1 MTVDELVAS
10 AKANPQFDPVAL
22 YQQSDPE
29 TKSSQEVWDKTKLA
43 LNKLQ
48 QQGMF
53 TGLSVEGVKKAAV
66 ETGKGM
72 FGWAANTVKAL
83 KDSPVAVKALFHQ
96 ELTPEERDTFYNRLR
111 EQTEGAAGTATGL
124 LGLGEM
130 AVKAGKKAAQWIGA
144 APSPKDY
151 TSADMD
157 HALVNEIANRGTMAR
172 AASGDIPGLKDTVA
186 ALAEAGK
193 PIRPEKVSEAAAG
206 SPFVWKGMGLA
217 FETAG
222 AAARAG
228 AKVLGKVAGESVIPA
243 AAQDIA
249 ALPAAKPLDV
259 GAAARVAFGR
269 TMQGTGVAAEKTGA
283 GIEKVTSSPT
293 FKTVAPLIGAAT
305 GAHHG
310 GVAGAILGGL
320 GEKALEQIPRLG
332 EKYGGRIAEFGK
344 QIAGPAEEVT
354 GRGVQA
360 ARDIL
365 ESTPAAVAS
374 LGTGAAFDAGLL
386 AVTTDKPSDRDGFI
400 PFGTAFGAA
409 GAAKGM
415 GSRIVSGQ
423 IIAPRAYGESTF
435 VPNTRN
441 FANTLGA
448 IHNSA
453 YNSANKGTQ
462 TRINAVRGFGKGIGS
477 DTEAFYV
484 PRPAEG
490 QPDQLPAALEK
501 AGLSPDDAQFYSQ
514 QQGFNA
520 LNLKDNNGVTRKV
533 VLFRNLDAAPHEAMH
548 AMDDVLGA
556 NAVQALNDAAKK
568 SYTPEEWNGYLESYA
583 KRLSGNGTL
592 TTDPGSYVITQSGK
606 GDAAAREKL
615 IAGIEDPAAQA
626 KAITDAQSAADAQ
639 GKSLWETVL
648 TPEEKQGVVDNY
660 IGDEI
665 RAENGDAWMKA
676 GQSPNTLGGK
686 MWRGV
691 ANMISFF
698 GGEPLAGR
706 TTDYG
711 QLPLK
716 YKVVQGQ
723 AKAAKGLR
731 ENAPVTA
738 SDITPAGTP
747 PVAPLPSHAIPATEA
762 QRQQAAQE
770 AQQMANTATTP
781 PVKDALATTSDAI
794 ANNGGVKID
803 TTSQTGKEFFPYR
816 VVPTKDGG
824 HTILGWDPG
833 IFEQNA
839 HDFFRYVSDHPE
851 IQGLVPFKTDA
862 GLRSLTPPEWD
873 RFQKAVN
880 TFVQN
885 QMGGFTGAGQELVVP
900 SGTQARAGVFPPEKT
915 GAKPVALPQEEADLI
930 NHLFSSKGQLSAVP
944 RTDIARGTK
953 LPRNLQAQEISEA
966 TAPGRVTPTGRQFA
980 GPGAEKIGVA
990 GLPIAEVNPLRDA
1003 MKKAS
1008 PGLPEPKNVLQQ
1020 LNVANIKKVTPAPEL
1035 PQFRG
1040 NTLSITAGF
1049 KPMERT
1055 PIEIEGPDGKKYR
1068 ATHDGYQDF
1077 SSIGMGIAPQ
1087 ITPIDDMSAAGGPV
1101 ARSTTYGPSLEK
1113 KGFKLPELRPP
1124 TPAEGAFQA
1133 KKKEKESRVSPSFWL
1148 SKEGKLIN
1156 TEVSTGHWAAAAD
1169 NGLLGEGWT
1178 PSKKAVAYQE
1188 ELPEVYARAAS
1199 RGHLR
1204 GVQGQDTLY
1213 MEGAAKKFADLPKV
1227 QRQALED
1234 LAFKTGKRVNY
1245 NLYETPDIGP
1255 QTPEAQ
1261 FQAKPKEDKEKLTL
1275 THWSDKGNLKELDP
1289 ALHGTGISGEEAAR
1303 KRDFPDI
1310 YPDRTYFG
1318 IKGYSKEDRL
1328 GDVRYRA
1335 EMKRGNL
1342 YDIEA
1347 DPKGLYPSSDEL
1359 VKMGYAPFDQG
1370 AATTVYEKR
1379 IQDAGYEGYLART
1392 DNAVAKFTKTK
1403 VTKAP
1408 PGEAAFQPKQLVT
1421 PEREKQ
1427 FKDSAVRFE
1436 DGTLKP
1442 VFHSTVEDFPMSE
1455 MRTEGFKAHFGT
1467 PDQAANRVLG
1477 PERARARGAL
1487 DTGGAMSNTHAVFL
1501 DLKNPLRLEDV
1512 GSWDQAVDVANELS
1526 RRGVEL
1532 PRRLKQS
1539 VDQSV
1544 TDVQSNLMDAG
1555 EDEDT
1560 AYRHANE
1567 KILGELQREVK
1578 KAGYDGVVYKNAF
1591 EEPAPELR
1599 FEGKRMLPSEAETT
1613 GFSYK
1618 GQEEYNPPEGADSY
1632 IAFDPKQIHP
1642 ALDKTEANFQPP
1654 AADKIDDL
1662 EKVRNATR
1670 YQSMWMHPSGD
1681 IYNAHDSHL
1690 FWAGHNIEGA
1700 REHKNGAVEGALGKG
1715 YARLAN
1721 MSGYIAAEHRG
1732 LNPKQQGAMEELA
1745 NATGK
1750 GITDDRGHTIAEPSM
1765 AEAAFQAKSKLP
1777 EEADPDSGFSVPMV
1791 KSSLWTSPDGKLYQA
1806 EHSHWDFA
1814 KKYISPDAESPIDDA
1829 RAKGW
1834 RQVNIFD
1841 GQKQILAD
1849 PDLSPA
1855 QVKTVQRISDAQGFP
1870 VQHPVTERNLP
1881 QFRQP
1886 EAQFQAPKA
1895 EDFKDEAKL
1904 GDALKSP
1911 GWALFTATQESKG
1924 AGTDKVNV
1932 EANDQLEKELRD
1944 AGFDPIEV
1952 KGNYKGVD
1960 QGKNFIVPGMT
1971 QEQAT
1976 EWGNKFGQESVL
1988 TNKGLIYNDGTLSPV
2003 NHDNTVVGKEAK
2015 NLDFYSQV
2023 PGGPA
2028 FSMGIDFARRIPLKR
2043 EAKQQS
2049 LLGGEEKNALSTKQ
2063 VSEMGTQELRDYYP
2077 EATVPNKVRNK
2088 AGELVDPLISSDIV
2102 NAPLIKGMQRS
2113 EAVKTYAGKLVE
2125 EAKKWIDHPYFKE
2138 GLKWYSEFTP
2148 QLKRVYGKHAQIM
2161 AELLAATSPNNSPD
2175 TNFAFANDALQ
2186 GYKAGRFDK
2195 QIKKFEEGLEKVKDG
2210 SWEKWLKKQEP
2221 EGVQSEA
2228 NFLKNW
2234 TEKFDLRPKQS
2245 NGKLYG
2251 MHSDA
2256 VLQVFAR
2263 QWLEQTQGPKT
2274 QNFVQN
2280 LLGTGH
2286 EATIDVWADRTM
2298 RRLGYQ
2304 DANPRWRILP
2314 KNSTGVNDADFALSQ
2329 EVFREAAKQL
2339 GVQPD
2344 ALQGGMW
2351 FAEKQHWADNAWGR
2365 LDLGDYRKEI
2375 GKVPMLESGIQQ
2387 RLAAQKAQAKA
2398 KPMEQQAMFQPEY
2411 SPSEVLNA
2419 AQERADR
2426 FRAKAEKLRPAFLAA
2441 TAAVQQKNPDMSRTA
2456 QDHAN
2461 AQFNLANADAEWAE
2475 GIAAGLAKKQPL
2487 VTPSPRR

>member
-1 MTVDELVAS
+1 MTAPPPAATPPPPAGTLTPEQTQAAISTPPPPAGVITPEQASEATSQTAPPPPAAGNSLKDMTVDELVAS

-172 AASGDIPGLKDTVA
+172 AASGNIPGLKDTVA

-851 IQGLVPFKTDA
+851 IQGLVPFKTDT

-1087 ITPIDDMSAAGGPV
+1087 LTAVDDLSHLGGPI

-1124 TPAEGAFQA
+1124 TAAEGAVPAKPEVAFQA
-1133 KKKEKESRVSPSFWL
+1133 KPV
-1148 SKEGKLIN
+1148 
-1156 TEVSTGHWAAAAD
+1156 
-1169 NGLLGEGWT
+1169 
-1178 PSKKAVAYQE
+1178 
-1188 ELPEVYARAAS
+1188 
-1199 RGHLR
+1199 
-1204 GVQGQDTLY
+1204 
-1213 MEGAAKKFADLPKV
+1213 
-1227 QRQALED
+1227 
-1234 LAFKTGKRVNY
+1234 
-1245 NLYETPDIGP
+1245 
-1255 QTPEAQ
+1255 
-1261 FQAKPKEDKEKLTL
+1261 EDKEKLVHYSNVEGLKTL
-1275 THWSDKGNLKELDP
+1275 EP
-1289 ALHGTGISGEEAAR
+1289 EFHGTGVAGAELAR
-1303 KRDFPDI
+1303 KRD
-1310 YPDRTYFG
+1310 YPELYVPRTYLG
-1318 IKGYSKEDRL
+1318 TKGYEKEGGL

-1335 EMKRGNL
+1335 EVKRGNL
-1342 YDIEA
+1342 YDIDQ
-1347 DPKGLYPSSDEL
+1347 DPKGFYPSSKEL
-1359 VKMGYAPFDQG
+1359 EAAGYAPMDQR
-1370 AATTVYEKR
+1370 AALSLYEKR
-1379 IQDAGYEGYLART
+1379 IQDAGYEGYLSREN
-1392 DNAVAKFTKTK
+1392 NAVAKFTSTK
-1403 VTKAP
+1403 VKQLS
-1408 PGEAAFQPKQLVT
+1408 PGEAAFQPATAAGAEKGEEKRAEKLWTDKGTKSPYFKKWFGKSKVVGEDKKPIVVYHGTTHQFDAFSNERGNPENFMGVGHYFSDDPNDASGNYEGVGPDLRSRIETLTDRLDSEEYKGLTRSQLADVA
-1421 PEREKQ
+1421 REKLVGPEPRTIAAYLKMENPVVLDRKGGTE
-1427 FKDSAVRFE
+1427 FNYEYDENTGTEGGSAMDLYNSILKTAPEFGLDGQEVWNEVSKNGIDGVSAYEAARMLRASDAVTE
-1436 DGTLKP
+1436 ANMPESAGTAKTGTLASP
-1442 VFHSTVEDFPMSE
+1442 EFARQVFENM
-1455 MRTEGFKAHFGT
+1455 GFDGI
-1467 PDQAANRVLG
+1467 V
-1477 PERARARGAL
+1477 
-1487 DTGGAMSNTHAVFL
+1487 
-1501 DLKNPLRLEDV
+1501 LKNA
-1512 GSWDQAVDVANELS
+1512 DQEFPGMGLQK
-1526 RRGVEL
+1526 G
-1532 PRRLKQS
+1532 
-1539 VDQSV
+1539 
-1544 TDVQSNLMDAG
+1544 TD
-1555 EDEDT
+1555 
-1560 AYRHANE
+1560 H
-1567 KILGELQREVK
+1567 
-1578 KAGYDGVVYKNAF
+1578 
-1591 EEPAPELR
+1591 
-1599 FEGKRMLPSEAETT
+1599 
-1613 GFSYK
+1613 
-1618 GQEEYNPPEGADSY
+1618 Y
-1632 IAFDPKQIHP
+1632 IAFRPEQVKSTDNRGTFDPNKPEFQ
-1642 ALDKTEANFQPP
+1642 AQPP
-1654 AADKIDDL
+1654 KADKINDL
-1662 EKVRNATR
+1662 ENVRNATR
-1670 YQSMWMHPSGD
+1670 YASMWMHPSGD

-1732 LNPKQQGAMEELA
+1732 LSPKQQGAMEELA

-1765 AEAAFQAKSKLP
+1765 AEAAFQA
-1777 EEADPDSGFSVPMV
+1777 
-1791 KSSLWTSPDGKLYQA
+1791 
-1806 EHSHWDFA
+1806 
-1814 KKYISPDAESPIDDA
+1814 
-1829 RAKGW
+1829 
-1834 RQVNIFD
+1834 
-1841 GQKQILAD
+1841 
-1849 PDLSPA
+1849 
-1855 QVKTVQRISDAQGFP
+1855 
-1870 VQHPVTERNLP
+1870 
-1881 QFRQP
+1881 
-1886 EAQFQAPKA
+1886 PKA
-1895 EDFKDEAKL
+1895 EDFKDETKL
-1904 GDALKSP
+1904 ADALKQP

-1976 EWGNKFGQESVL
+1976 EWGNKYGQESVL

-2028 FSMGIDFARRIPLKR
+2028 FSMGVDFARRIPLKR

-2088 AGELVDPLISSDIV
+2088 AGELVDPQISSDIV
-2102 NAPLIKGMQRS
+2102 NAPLIKGMDRP
-2113 EAVKTYAGKLVE
+2113 EAVKTYAAKLVE

-2148 QLKRVYGKHAQIM
+2148 QLKRVYGKHAQMM
-2161 AELLAATSPNNSPD
+2161 AELLAATSPNNNPD

-2398 KPMEQQAMFQPEY
+2398 KPMEQTGFDLV
-2411 SPSEVLNA
+2411 SPA
-2419 AQERADR
+2419 
-2426 FRAKAEKLRPAFLAA
+2426 
-2441 TAAVQQKNPDMSRTA
+2441 
-2456 QDHAN
+2456 
-2461 AQFNLANADAEWAE
+2461 
-2475 GIAAGLAKKQPL
+2475 
-2487 VTPSPRR
+2487 PRR